1 MRDGSMGNAPVT
13 YPSRGIIGGKEMNL
27 KPKMLMGIGI
37 PLIVVFIVMG
47 ITIYMMASTA
57 LRNTVEIAMGQR
69 ANHYAAKLD
78 GNVRAEIAMME
89 TIMMDWSEIMPEG
102 EVLQQAINHIDGRN
116 AVCSAFIGRPDGS
129 YTASKAFA
137 PDWDPRTRAWYK
149 GALSSDGLYISDV
162 YQAPSDGSKVMTLSQ
177 AIRKNGE
184 LVGVLG
190 IDISV
195 DDMTEILKDVKVGES
210 GSIFV
215 LGPHSEF
222 IYHKKFTLSDPP
234 LNEMEGGKYKDL
246 AARFTSEEPVMFE
259 AEFNGVPKF
268 YQEIPVP
275 STGWHVIIEVPQA
288 EAFAAA
294 TRMAYVILG
303 ICLVALALLGGIT
316 YYFLTSAITPIE
328 FLSSAVGFIANG
340 DLTHKLP
347 ASDRSDEVG
356 VLQNSCSKM
365 MATLRKMVEDTS
377 SAAERVSVSSDE
389 LTASSNQTAQ
399 SSQAAAEA
407 VVDIA
412 ERAAQQ
418 NDIVE
423 MANEVAH
430 NMGKQ
435 TDVIVDV
442 VDKSAKVAETTAQ
455 ATREGREVLE
465 KAVVGVDSLAAN
477 SRKVGEAVQSLY
489 DGSKNIAEIN
499 ELITSIAGQ
508 TKLLALNAAIEAARA
523 GEQGKGFAVVADEVR
538 KLAEQSEQAAQEIN
552 EVIGK
557 NTAQIENAFALT
569 KTQDEEV
576 KESVE
581 EVRAADEKF
590 ASIAES
596 IRALIEQVGKVAAI
610 TGQLEKDCKS
620 TVDTVQQ
627 VSELSRAVQQKA
639 TDVSAVSEEQAASA
653 EEIAASSHTLAALA
667 QELKQGVA
675 KFKL

>member
-1 MRDGSMGNAPVT
+1 
-13 YPSRGIIGGKEMNL
+13 MNL

-435 TDVIVDV
+435 TDVIADV

-596 IRALIEQVGKVAAI
+596 IRALIEQVGKVATI

-627 VSELSRAVQQKA
+627 VSELSSAVQQKA

>member
-1 MRDGSMGNAPVT
+1 
-13 YPSRGIIGGKEMNL
+13 MNL

-195 DDMTEILKDVKVGES
+195 DDMTELLKDVKVGES

-328 FLSSAVGFIANG
+328 FLSSAVGFISNG

-435 TDVIVDV
+435 TDVIADV

-627 VSELSRAVQQKA
+627 VSELSSAVQQKA

-653 EEIAASSHTLAALA
+653 EEIAASSHTLAELA
-667 QELKQGVA
+667 QQLKQGVV

>member
-1 MRDGSMGNAPVT
+1 
-13 YPSRGIIGGKEMNL
+13 MNL

-435 TDVIVDV
+435 TDVIADV

-596 IRALIEQVGKVAAI
+596 IRALIEQVGKVATI

-627 VSELSRAVQQKA
+627 VSELSSAVQQKA

-653 EEIAASSHTLAALA
+653 EEIAASSHTLAELA
-667 QELKQGVA
+667 QDLKQGVA